1 MKTPYRIL
9 VVEDSQP
16 AQLVAQQHLTELECL
31 VDIAADGDN
40 AMEKCNTVCYD
51 VVLMDL
57 GLYPGENG
65 FEVAKLIKTESI
77 HNKNT
82 PIIVL
87 SIHSEAQFYEQ
98 AKDAYISGFIS
109 KPFTRFEA
117 TEVVNFIRGDSFDSL
132 V

>member
-1 MKTPYRIL
+1 MNKPYRIL

-16 AQLVAQQHLTELECL
+16 AQIVAKQHLTELDCL

-40 AMEKCNTVCYD
+40 AIEKCNTIPYD
-51 VVLMDL
+51 IVLMDL

-65 FEVAKLIKTESI
+65 FEVAKAIKTESI
-77 HNKNT
+77 HNRNT
-82 PIIVL
+82 PIIVV

-117 TEVVNFIRGDSFDSL
+117 TEVVNFIRGKQ
-132 V
+132 

>member
-1 MKTPYRIL
+1 MNKPYRIL

-16 AQLVAQQHLTELECL
+16 AQVVAKQHLTDLDCV
-31 VDIAADGDN
+31 VDIAADGDS
-40 AMEKCNTVCYD
+40 AIEKCNTVPYD

-65 FEVAKLIKTESI
+65 FEVAKLIKTKSI

-117 TEVVNFIRGDSFDSL
+117 TEVVNFIGGDSFKSAI
-132 V
+132 